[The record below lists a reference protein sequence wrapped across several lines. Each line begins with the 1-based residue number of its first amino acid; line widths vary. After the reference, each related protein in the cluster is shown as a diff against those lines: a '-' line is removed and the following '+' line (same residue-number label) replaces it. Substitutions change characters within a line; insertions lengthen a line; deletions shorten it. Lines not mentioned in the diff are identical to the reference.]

1 MSRVSS
7 AAAGLLRRNEFYLFL
22 VILVFS
28 VAITIV
34 NPAFLTVENLFDLLR
49 SSSGMAILAVGFFV
63 VLLSGGIDISF
74 PAVACVAQYITVNAI
89 IALGIDNIWLAFA
102 IASAIGIAFGAANA
116 FFISYFK
123 IPTLIVT
130 LATMNL
136 FHGAMLEFVGTQA
149 INAGQLPNAFKSF
162 GLADVLSLHR
172 ADGSTYGLSVF
183 FLVLVGVVLATWLIL
198 RYTVLGRV
206 IYAMGGNREAV
217 KRSGFDI
224 RRTEFFIY
232 CYAGFL
238 ASLMGVIYVSLIRF
252 SSSSVIIDS
261 ELLHVIAAVILGG
274 ASIMGGSGTL
284 TGTLLGVV
292 MISILEK
299 NLVLLGL
306 SNFVQQFF
314 VGLII
319 VLGVSITHIQKRIRG
334 RGSVADRKSTR
345 LNSSH

>member
-1 MSRVSS
+1 MRS
-7 AAAGLLRRNEFYLFL
+7 LLRRNEFYLFL
-22 VILVFS
+22 VIVVFS
-28 VAITIV
+28 LAITIV
-34 NPAFLTVENLFDLLR
+34 NPAFFTIENMFDLMR
-49 SSSGMAILAVGFFV
+49 SSAGMAILAVGFFL
-63 VLLSGGIDISF
+63 VLLSGGIDITF

-102 IASAIGIAFGAANA
+102 IASVIGIAFGAANA
-116 FFISYFK
+116 FFISYFR

-136 FHGAMLEFVGTQA
+136 FHGAMLEFVGTKA
-149 INAGQLPNAFKSF
+149 INAGQLPSAFKSF
-162 GLADVLSLHR
+162 GLADVLSLQR

-183 FLVLVGVVLATWLIL
+183 FLVLVGVVVVTWVIL

-206 IYAMGGNREAV
+206 VYAMGGNIEAV

-224 RRTEFFIY
+224 RRTQFFIY
-232 CYAGFL
+232 CYAGLL
-238 ASLMGVIYVSLIRF
+238 ASIMGVIYVSLIRF

-284 TGTLLGVV
+284 TGTLLGVI

-306 SNFVQQFF
+306 SNFMQQFF

-319 VLGVSITHIQKRIRG
+319 VLGVSITHIQKQIQNRRSLTLV
-334 RGSVADRKSTR
+334 RE
-345 LNSSH
+345 

>member
-1 MSRVSS
+1 MRT
-7 AAAGLLRRNEFYLFL
+7 LLRRNEFYLFL
-22 VILVFS
+22 VIVVFS
-28 VAITIV
+28 LAITIV
-34 NPAFLTVENLFDLLR
+34 NPAFFTIENMFDLMR
-49 SSSGMAILAVGFFV
+49 SSAGMAILAVGFFV

-116 FFISYFK
+116 FFISYFR

-136 FHGAMLEFVGTQA
+136 FHGAMLEFVGTKA
-149 INAGQLPNAFKSF
+149 INAGQLPSAFKSF
-162 GLADVLSLHR
+162 GLADVLSLQR

-183 FLVLVGVVLATWLIL
+183 FLVLVGVVLVTWVIL

-206 IYAMGGNREAV
+206 IYAMGGNLEAV
-217 KRSGFDI
+217 KRSGFNI
-224 RRTEFFIY
+224 RRTQFFIY
-232 CYAGFL
+232 CYAGLL
-238 ASLMGVIYVSLIRF
+238 ASIMGVIYVSLIRF

-319 VLGVSITHIQKRIRG
+319 VLGVSITHIQKQIRN
-334 RGSVADRKSTR
+334 RRSLTLVRE
-345 LNSSH
+345 